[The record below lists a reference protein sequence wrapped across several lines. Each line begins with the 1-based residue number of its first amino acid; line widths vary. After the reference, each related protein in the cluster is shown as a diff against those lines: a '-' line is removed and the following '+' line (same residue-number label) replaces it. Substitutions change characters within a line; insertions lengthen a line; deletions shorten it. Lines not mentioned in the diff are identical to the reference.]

1 MPISICTWKESGN
14 SMRTVVV
21 ANVVVQVDLGVVP
34 LAVGP
39 LEASSEHVS
48 VIDANVI
55 GRVVKRHV
63 GNVPK

>member
-1 MPISICTWKESGN
+1 
-14 SMRTVVV
+14 MRTVVV
-21 ANVVVQVDLGVVP
+21 ANVVIQVDLGVVP

-48 VIDANVI
+48 VIDANVV

-63 GNVPK
+63 DNVPK